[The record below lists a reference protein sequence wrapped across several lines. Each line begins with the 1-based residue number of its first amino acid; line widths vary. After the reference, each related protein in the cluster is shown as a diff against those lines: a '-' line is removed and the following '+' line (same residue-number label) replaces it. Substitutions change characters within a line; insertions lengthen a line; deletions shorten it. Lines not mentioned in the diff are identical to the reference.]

1 MENEPWYADVV
12 MPALLRNARSAYG
25 RAMRAALEAAGYD
38 DIPGNGLYII
48 GGLALSEGQGGL
60 GDLIRQ
66 LGVSKQTGGQLI
78 DALVSRGYITRQID
92 PDDRRKLTVE
102 LTERGKA
109 AAGVQGKARDAVD
122 AQLLGRV
129 GAADIAAAR
138 KTLAALCEIGR
149 EAAA

>member
-66 LGVSKQTGGQLI
+66 LTLDNVSCAGFAGSP
-78 DALVSRGYITRQID
+78 SRDLAD
-92 PDDRRKLTVE
+92 P
-102 LTERGKA
+102 GFSA
-109 AAGVQGKARDAVD
+109 
-122 AQLLGRV
+122 
-129 GAADIAAAR
+129 
-138 KTLAALCEIGR
+138 
-149 EAAA
+149 

>member
-1 MENEPWYADVV
+1 M
-12 MPALLRNARSAYG
+12 
-25 RAMRAALEAAGYD
+25 
-38 DIPGNGLYII
+38 
-48 GGLALSEGQGGL
+48 
-60 GDLIRQ
+60 
-66 LGVSKQTGGQLI
+66 I
-78 DALVSRGYITRQID
+78 DALVSRGYLTRQID

-122 AQLLGRV
+122 AKLLGRV